1 MGQDLL
7 GKPLIEGH
15 KHRPK
20 ILRAPSEIHST
31 MEKFLADRDRFS
43 KLVRLLVI
51 EPLERAPNL
60 IYAQGKSSAG
70 FLSAVVE
77 ARSHKP
83 ALMTSAFVYQIRYD
97 AAQEVDHDLL
107 PLDNTANERPDWF
120 EYWTI
125 RTFLRTQPLDENA
138 FYGFLSPRFKSK
150 TNLSGREV
158 HEFIRRHGDTADV
171 LLFTPSLHLT
181 AYYLN
186 VFKYGDS
193 CHPGLLGLATRLFRR
208 IGRPTN
214 FDTFITH
221 SGNEVYSNYFVA
233 RPRFWRAWIEV
244 TEQLFAIA
252 ESKDD
257 PLGMELRR
265 PTKYRGAE
273 SVEIKVF
280 LIERVATWV
289 LARESQFV
297 VKARDPFI
305 ARSRL
310 YKLPG
315 AIVCDAVKIA
325 YQRNGRSREF
335 ADLFRIVS
343 KSARGLSL
351 LLRLG
356 SFWRIEPARRCVA
369 ALATYWKRP
378 ERPA

>member
-1 MGQDLL
+1 MRKKIERRMVFGCLL
-7 GKPLIEGH
+7 RRRRTSP
-15 KHRPK
+15 
-20 ILRAPSEIHST
+20 T
-31 MEKFLADRDRFS
+31 
-43 KLVRLLVI
+43 
-51 EPLERAPNL
+51 
-60 IYAQGKSSAG
+60 
-70 FLSAVVE
+70 
-77 ARSHKP
+77 
-83 ALMTSAFVYQIRYD
+83 LMPSAFVYQIRYD
-97 AAQEVDHDLL
+97 ASQEVDHDFLS
-107 PLDNTANERPDWF
+107 LDNTANKRPDWF
-120 EYWTI
+120 EYWSI
-125 RTFLRTQPLDENA
+125 RTFLHTQRLDENA
-138 FYGFLSPRFKSK
+138 LYGFLSPRFKSK

-214 FDTFITH
+214 FDTLITH

-233 RPRFWRAWIEV
+233 RPRFWRAWLEV
-244 TEQLFAIA
+244 TEQFFEIA
-252 ESKDD
+252 ESQDD
-257 PLGMELRR
+257 PLGMELRQ
-265 PTKYRGAE
+265 PTTYQGGE

-280 LIERVATWV
+280 LMERVATWL
-289 LARESQFV
+289 LAREPQFV

-315 AIVCDAVKIA
+315 AIACDAVKLA
-325 YQRNGRSREF
+325 YQQNGRSREF
-335 ADLFRIVS
+335 ADLFHIVS
-343 KSARGLSL
+343 KFSRVLSL
-351 LLRLG
+351 LIRLG

-369 ALATYWKRP
+369 ALATYWNRP

>member
-1 MGQDLL
+1 M
-7 GKPLIEGH
+7 P
-15 KHRPK
+15 
-20 ILRAPSEIHST
+20 
-31 MEKFLADRDRFS
+31 
-43 KLVRLLVI
+43 
-51 EPLERAPNL
+51 
-60 IYAQGKSSAG
+60 
-70 FLSAVVE
+70 
-77 ARSHKP
+77 
-83 ALMTSAFVYQIRYD
+83 SAFVYQIRHD
-97 AAQEVDHDLL
+97 ASQEVDHDLL
-107 PLDNTANERPDWF
+107 SLDNTANERPDWF
-120 EYWTI
+120 EYWSI
-125 RTFLRTQPLDENA
+125 RTFLHTQPLDENTL
-138 FYGFLSPRFKSK
+138 YGFLSPRFKSK

-214 FDTFITH
+214 LDTLITH

-233 RPRFWRAWIEV
+233 RPRFWRAWLEV
-244 TEQLFAIA
+244 TDKIFEIA
-252 ESKDD
+252 ESPND
-257 PLGMELRR
+257 PLGMEFRR
-265 PTKYRGAE
+265 TTTYRGGE

-280 LIERVATWV
+280 LMERVATWL
-289 LARESQFV
+289 LAREPQFV

-315 AIVCDAVKIA
+315 AIVCDAVKLA
-325 YQRNGRSREF
+325 YQQNGRSREF

-343 KSARGLSL
+343 KFARVLSL
-351 LLRLG
+351 VIRLG

-369 ALATYWKRP
+369 AFATYWNRP